1 MSVARP
7 PEGARTATR
16 SKEVSPVNALVHAQ
30 GLTKNFPAPRSLRDL
45 MTGHRPAVSAV
56 AGIDL
61 QIRRGESV
69 GLLGESGCGKT
80 TIGRMLL
87 GLVAP
92 SAGVLRFGGADLA
105 TLDAPQRLEF
115 RRRAQFV
122 FQNPF
127 DALNPRFNLH
137 RSLVEPLVNCRIPRE
152 QHADRLAL
160 ALQRAQ
166 LGRLQHLTQTFP
178 HEMSGGQLQRVAL
191 ARALILQPEFIVADE
206 PVSMLDV
213 SVRAGIL
220 NVLRQVREEM
230 GLTALYI
237 SHDLTLVRYL
247 CSRTIVMYLGVIV
260 EEAPTAELVR
270 TPLHPYTRA
279 LLRAVPSTRVDQPHD
294 PIPIL
299 GGVPD
304 ALNPPSG
311 CRFRERCPQ
320 AIARCA
326 SEVPVLRDMQSGR
339 KVACHL
345 V

>member
-1 MSVARP
+1 MS
-7 PEGARTATR
+7 
-16 SKEVSPVNALVHAQ
+16 ALVQAQ
-30 GLTKNFPAPRSLRDL
+30 GLTKTFPAPRSLRDWL
-45 MTGHRPAVSAV
+45 GGRRPAVSAV

-61 QIRRGESV
+61 QIQRGESV

-87 GLVAP
+87 ALIAP
-92 SAGVLRFGGADLA
+92 SSGSLRFDGADLA
-105 TLDAPQRLEF
+105 TLDAPQRLVF

-127 DALNPRFNLH
+127 DALNPRFSLQ
-137 RSLVEPLVNCRIPRE
+137 RSLLEPLVNCRIPE
-152 QHADRLAL
+152 QERPARLEL

-166 LGRLQHLTQTFP
+166 LRGIQHLSRTYP

-247 CSRTIVMYLGVIV
+247 CSRTLVMYLGVIV

-270 TPLHPYTRA
+270 APLHPYTQA
-279 LLRAVPSTRVDQPHD
+279 LLRAVPSTRVDQSHE

-311 CRFRERCPQ
+311 CRFRERCL
-320 AIARCA
+320 IAVPRCA
-326 SEVPVLRDMQSGR
+326 SEVPMLRDMGSGR

-345 V
+345 A

>member
-1 MSVARP
+1 M
-7 PEGARTATR
+7 T
-16 SKEVSPVNALVHAQ
+16 ALVQAR
-30 GLTKNFPAPRSLRDL
+30 GLVKNFTAPRSVRDWFS
-45 MTGHRPAVSAV
+45 GYRPSVSAV

-61 QIRRGESV
+61 DIQRGEAV

-80 TIGRMLL
+80 TIGRLLL
-87 GLVAP
+87 GLIPP
-92 SAGVLRFGGADLA
+92 SAGILRFDGMDLS
-105 TLDAPQRLEF
+105 TLDATQRLSF
-115 RRRAQFV
+115 RQRAQFV

-127 DALNPRFNLH
+127 DALNPRFTLR
-137 RSLVEPLVNCRIPRE
+137 RSLMEPLVNCRIAKE
-152 QHADRLAL
+152 EHIARLEL

-166 LGRLQHLTQTFP
+166 LGGLEHLNHTYP

-191 ARALILQPEFIVADE
+191 ARALILLPEFIVADE

-220 NVLRQVREEM
+220 NVLRQVREDM

-247 CSRTIVMYLGVIV
+247 CSRTIVMYLGVIA
-260 EEAPTAELVR
+260 EEGPTAELVR
-270 TPLHPYTRA
+270 SPLHPYTKA
-279 LLRAVPSTRVDQPHD
+279 LLRAVPSTRVDQSHE
-294 PIPIL
+294 PIPIV

-311 CRFRERCPQ
+311 CRFRERCPMAQ
-320 AIARCA
+320 PRCA
-326 SEVPVLRDMQSGR
+326 EAVPELRDMGSGR

-345 V
+345 I

>member
-1 MSVARP
+1 M
-7 PEGARTATR
+7 TA
-16 SKEVSPVNALVHAQ
+16 LIQAQ
-30 GLTKNFPAPRSLRDL
+30 GLTKQFPAPRSVRDWFS
-45 MTGHRPAVSAV
+45 GHRPAVSAV

-61 QIRRGESV
+61 EIQRGEAV

-80 TIGRMLL
+80 TIGRLLL
-87 GLVAP
+87 GLIAP
-92 SAGVLRFGGADLA
+92 SAGSLCFDGMNLA
-105 TLDAPQRLEF
+105 TLDAAQRLSF

-127 DALNPRFNLH
+127 EALNPRFTLR
-137 RSLVEPLVNCRIPRE
+137 RSLMEPLINCRIATQE
-152 QHADRLAL
+152 HAARLEL

-166 LGRLQHLTQTFP
+166 LGRLEHLNQTYP

-220 NVLRQVREEM
+220 NVLREVREAM

-247 CSRTIVMYLGVIV
+247 CSRTIVMYLGVIA
-260 EEAPTAELVR
+260 EEGPTAELVR
-270 TPLHPYTRA
+270 APLHPYTRA
-279 LLRAVPSTRVDQPHD
+279 LLRAVPSTRVDQSHE

-311 CRFRERCPQ
+311 CRFRERCPMAQ
-320 AIARCA
+320 ARCA
-326 SEVPVLRDMQSGR
+326 EEVPALRDMGSGR

-345 V
+345 A

>member
-1 MSVARP
+1 M
-7 PEGARTATR
+7 
-16 SKEVSPVNALVHAQ
+16 NALVHAQ
-30 GLTKNFPAPRSLRDL
+30 GLTKDFPAPRSVRDL
-45 MTGHRPAVSAV
+45 MTGRRPAVSAV

-61 QIRRGESV
+61 QIQRGESV

-87 GLVAP
+87 GLIPP
-92 SAGVLRFGGADLA
+92 SAGILRFGGTDLA
-105 TLDAPQRLEF
+105 ALGASQRLEF

-127 DALNPRFNLH
+127 DALNPRFSLK
-137 RSLVEPLVNCRIPRE
+137 RSLVEPLVNCRIPKE
-152 QHADRLAL
+152 EHAQRLAL
-160 ALQRAQ
+160 AMQRAQ
-166 LGRLQHLTQTFP
+166 LGQLQHLDQTYP
-178 HEMSGGQLQRVAL
+178 HELSGGQLQRVAL

-279 LLRAVPSTRVDQPHD
+279 LLSAVPSTRVDQSHD

-304 ALNPPSG
+304 ALKPPSG

-326 SEVPVLRDMQSGR
+326 NEVPVLREMQPGR

>member
-1 MSVARP
+1 MS
-7 PEGARTATR
+7 
-16 SKEVSPVNALVHAQ
+16 ALVQAQ
-30 GLTKNFPAPRSLRDL
+30 GLTKTFPAPRSLRDWL
-45 MTGHRPAVSAV
+45 GGRRPAVSAV

-61 QIRRGESV
+61 QIQRGESV

-87 GLVAP
+87 ALIAP
-92 SAGVLRFGGADLA
+92 SSGSLRFDGADLA
-105 TLDAPQRLEF
+105 TLDAPQRLVF

-127 DALNPRFNLH
+127 DALNPRFNLQ
-137 RSLVEPLVNCRIPRE
+137 RSLLEPLVNCRIPE
-152 QHADRLAL
+152 QERPARLEL

-166 LGRLQHLTQTFP
+166 LRGIQHLSRTYP

-247 CSRTIVMYLGVIV
+247 CSRTLVMYLGVIV

-270 TPLHPYTRA
+270 APLHPYTQA
-279 LLRAVPSTRVDQPHD
+279 LLRAVPSTRVDQSHE

-311 CRFRERCPQ
+311 CRFRERCLMAVP
-320 AIARCA
+320 RCA
-326 SEVPVLRDMQSGR
+326 SEVPMLRDMGSGR

-345 V
+345 A

>member
-1 MSVARP
+1 MS
-7 PEGARTATR
+7 TL
-16 SKEVSPVNALVHAQ
+16 VSAQ
-30 GLTKNFPAPRSLRDL
+30 ALTKDFPAPRALRDWF
-45 MTGHRPAVSAV
+45 TGQRPAVSAV
-56 AGIDL
+56 AGVDL
-61 QIRRGESV
+61 AIGRGEAV

-80 TIGRMLL
+80 TIGRLL
-87 GLVAP
+87 LALIAP
-92 SAGVLRFGGADLA
+92 SSGCLRFDGDDLA
-105 TLDAPQRLEF
+105 QLDAARRLAF

-127 DALNPRFNLH
+127 DALNPRFTLL
-137 RSLVEPLVNCRIPRE
+137 RSLVEPLLNCRIPKE
-152 QHADRLAL
+152 QHEARLEL

-166 LGRLQHLTQTFP
+166 LGKLQHLDQTYP
-178 HEMSGGQLQRVAL
+178 HELSGGQLQRVAL

-247 CSRTIVMYLGVIV
+247 CSRTIVMYLGVIA
-260 EEAPTAELVR
+260 EEGPTAELVR
-270 TPLHPYTRA
+270 APLHPYTKA
-279 LLRAVPSTRVDQPHD
+279 LLRAVPSTRVDQSHEPV
-294 PIPIL
+294 PIV

-304 ALNPPSG
+304 ALKPPSG
-311 CRFRERCPQ
+311 CRFRERCPL
-320 AIARCA
+320 AMPRCA
-326 SEVPVLRDMQSGR
+326 SEVPALRDMGSGR

-345 V
+345 A

>member
-1 MSVARP
+1 M
-7 PEGARTATR
+7 
-16 SKEVSPVNALVHAQ
+16 NALVHAQ
-30 GLTKNFPAPRSLRDL
+30 GLTKNFPAPRSMRDVIS
-45 MTGHRPAVSAV
+45 GHRPAVSAV

-61 QIRRGESV
+61 QIQRGESV

-87 GLVAP
+87 GLVSP
-92 SAGVLRFGGADLA
+92 SAGILRFDGADLS
-105 TLDAPQRLEF
+105 TLDARQRLAF

-127 DALNPRFNLH
+127 DALNPRFSLK
-137 RSLVEPLVNCRIPRE
+137 RSLVEPLVNCGIPRE
-152 QHADRLAL
+152 RHAELLEL

-166 LGRLQHLTQTFP
+166 LSRLQHLDQTYP

-260 EEAPTAELVR
+260 EEALTADLVSA
-270 TPLHPYTRA
+270 PLHPYTRA
-279 LLRAVPSTRVDQPHD
+279 LLSAVPSTRVDQSHE

-320 AIARCA
+320 AIERCA
-326 SEVPVLRDMQSGR
+326 SEVPVLRALGPGR

-345 V
+345 I

>member
-1 MSVARP
+1 MTP
-7 PEGARTATR
+7 
-16 SKEVSPVNALVHAQ
+16 LVQAQ
-30 GLTKNFPAPRSLRDL
+30 GLTKNFPAPRSLRDWF
-45 MTGHRPAVSAV
+45 TGQRPAVSAV
-56 AGIDL
+56 AGVDL
-61 QIRRGESV
+61 AIQRGEAV

-80 TIGRMLL
+80 TIGRLL
-87 GLVAP
+87 LALIAP
-92 SAGVLRFGGADLA
+92 SSGSLRFDGDDLA
-105 TLDAPQRLEF
+105 ALDKPQRLAF

-127 DALNPRFNLH
+127 DALNPRFTLF
-137 RSLVEPLVNCRIPRE
+137 RSLVEPLFNCRIPRE
-152 QHADRLAL
+152 EHGARLELAL
-160 ALQRAQ
+160 ERSQ
-166 LGRLQHLTQTFP
+166 LGRLQHLDQTYP

-260 EEAPTAELVR
+260 EEGPTAELVR
-270 TPLHPYTRA
+270 LPLHPYTKA
-279 LLRAVPSTRVDQPHD
+279 LLRAVPSTRVDQSHEPV
-294 PIPIL
+294 PIL

-304 ALNPPSG
+304 ALKPPSG
-311 CRFRERCPQ
+311 CRFRERCPL
-320 AIARCA
+320 ALPRCA
-326 SEVPVLRDMQSGR
+326 SEVPMLRDMGSGR
-339 KVACHL
+339 RVACHL
-345 V
+345 A

>member
-1 MSVARP
+1 M
-7 PEGARTATR
+7 
-16 SKEVSPVNALVHAQ
+16 NALVHAE

-45 MTGHRPAVSAV
+45 LTGHRPAVSAV

-61 QIRRGESV
+61 QIQRGESV

-87 GLVAP
+87 ALIAP
-92 SAGVLRFGGADLA
+92 SAGSLRFGGADLA

-137 RSLVEPLVNCRIPRE
+137 RSLLEPLVNCRIPKE
-152 QHADRLAL
+152 EHAERLAL

-166 LGRLQHLTQTFP
+166 LGRLQHLNQTYP

-191 ARALILQPEFIVADE
+191 ARALILKPEIIVADE

-220 NVLRQVREEM
+220 NVLRQVRDEM

-247 CSRTIVMYLGVIV
+247 CSRAMVMYLGVIV

-270 TPLHPYTRA
+270 APLHPYTNA
-279 LLRAVPSTRVDQPHD
+279 LLRAVPSTRVDQSHE

-304 ALNPPSG
+304 ALKPPSG

-320 AIARCA
+320 AMARCA
-326 SEVPVLRDMQSGR
+326 SEVPVLRDMGSGR

>member
-1 MSVARP
+1 MS
-7 PEGARTATR
+7 
-16 SKEVSPVNALVHAQ
+16 ALVQAQ
-30 GLTKNFPAPRSLRDL
+30 GLTKTFLAPRSLRDWL
-45 MTGHRPAVSAV
+45 GGRRPAVSAV

-61 QIRRGESV
+61 QIQRGESV

-87 GLVAP
+87 ALIAP
-92 SAGVLRFGGADLA
+92 SSGSLRFDGADLA
-105 TLDAPQRLEF
+105 TLDAPQRLVF

-127 DALNPRFNLH
+127 DALNPRFSLQ
-137 RSLVEPLVNCRIPRE
+137 RSLLEPLVNCRIPE
-152 QHADRLAL
+152 QERPARLEL

-166 LGRLQHLTQTFP
+166 LRGIQHLSRTYP

-247 CSRTIVMYLGVIV
+247 CSRTLVMYLGVIV

-270 TPLHPYTRA
+270 APLHPYTQA
-279 LLRAVPSTRVDQPHD
+279 LLRAVPSTRVDQSHE

-311 CRFRERCPQ
+311 CRFRERCLMAVP
-320 AIARCA
+320 RCA
-326 SEVPVLRDMQSGR
+326 SEVPMLRDMGSGR

-345 V
+345 A

>member
-1 MSVARP
+1 MS
-7 PEGARTATR
+7 
-16 SKEVSPVNALVHAQ
+16 ALVQAQ
-30 GLTKNFPAPRSLRDL
+30 GLTKTFPAPRSLRDWL
-45 MTGHRPAVSAV
+45 GGRRPAVSAV

-61 QIRRGESV
+61 QIQRGESV

-87 GLVAP
+87 ALIAP
-92 SAGVLRFGGADLA
+92 SSGSLRFDGADLA
-105 TLDAPQRLEF
+105 TLDAPQRLVF

-127 DALNPRFNLH
+127 DALNPRFSLQ
-137 RSLVEPLVNCRIPRE
+137 RSLLEPLVNCRIPE
-152 QHADRLAL
+152 QERPARLEL

-166 LGRLQHLTQTFP
+166 LRGIQHLSRTYP

-247 CSRTIVMYLGVIV
+247 CSRTLVMYLGVIV

-270 TPLHPYTRA
+270 APLHPYTQA
-279 LLRAVPSTRVDQPHD
+279 LLRAVPSTRVDQSHE

-311 CRFRERCPQ
+311 CRFRERCPM
-320 AIARCA
+320 ALPRCA
-326 SEVPVLRDMQSGR
+326 SEVPMLRDMGSGR

-345 V
+345 A

>member
-1 MSVARP
+1 M
-7 PEGARTATR
+7 
-16 SKEVSPVNALVHAQ
+16 NALVDAQ
-30 GLTKNFPAPRSLRDL
+30 GLTKNFPAPRSMRDVI
-45 MTGHRPAVSAV
+45 TGQRPAVSAV

-61 QIRRGESV
+61 QIYRGESV

-87 GLVAP
+87 GLVTP
-92 SAGVLRFGGADLA
+92 SAGILRFDGTDLSA
-105 TLDAPQRLEF
+105 LDVRQRLAF

-127 DALNPRFNLH
+127 DALNPRFSLK
-137 RSLVEPLVNCRIPRE
+137 RSLVEPLVNCGIPKE
-152 QHADRLAL
+152 NHAELLEL

-166 LGRLQHLTQTFP
+166 LSRLQHLDQTYP

-220 NVLRQVREEM
+220 NVLRQVHEEM

-260 EEAPTAELVR
+260 EEAPTAELVSA
-270 TPLHPYTRA
+270 PLHPYTRA
-279 LLRAVPSTRVDQPHD
+279 LLRAVPSTRVDQSHD

-304 ALNPPSG
+304 ALKPPSG

-326 SEVPVLRDMQSGR
+326 TDVPALRELQPGR
-339 KVACHL
+339 RVACHL
-345 V
+345 I

>member
-1 MSVARP
+1 M
-7 PEGARTATR
+7 
-16 SKEVSPVNALVHAQ
+16 NALVQAQ
-30 GLTKNFPAPRSLRDL
+30 GLTKTFPAPRSLRDWL
-45 MTGHRPAVSAV
+45 GGRRPAVSAV

-61 QIRRGESV
+61 QIQRGESV

-87 GLVAP
+87 ALIAP
-92 SAGVLRFGGADLA
+92 SSGSLRFDGADLA
-105 TLDAPQRLEF
+105 TLDAPQRLVF

-127 DALNPRFNLH
+127 DALNPRFSLQ
-137 RSLVEPLVNCRIPRE
+137 RSLLEPLVNCRIPE
-152 QHADRLAL
+152 QERPARLEL

-166 LGRLQHLTQTFP
+166 LRGIQHLSRTYP

-247 CSRTIVMYLGVIV
+247 CSRTLVMYLGVIV

-270 TPLHPYTRA
+270 APLHPYTQA
-279 LLRAVPSTRVDQPHD
+279 LLRAVPSTRVDQSHE

-311 CRFRERCPQ
+311 CRFRERCLMAVP
-320 AIARCA
+320 RCA
-326 SEVPVLRDMQSGR
+326 SEVPMLRDMGSGR

-345 V
+345 A

>member
-1 MSVARP
+1 M
-7 PEGARTATR
+7 TAF
-16 SKEVSPVNALVHAQ
+16 VQAQ
-30 GLTKNFPAPRSLRDL
+30 GLTRDFAAPRSLRDWL
-45 MTGHRPAVSAV
+45 GGRRPAVSAV

-61 QIRRGESV
+61 QIQRGESV

-80 TIGRMLL
+80 TIGRLL
-87 GLVAP
+87 LALIAP
-92 SAGVLRFGGADLA
+92 SAGTLRFDGADLA
-105 TLDAPQRLEF
+105 TLDASQRLAF

-127 DALNPRFNLH
+127 DALNPRFSLQ
-137 RSLVEPLVNCRIPRE
+137 RSLLEPLVNCRIPKE
-152 QHADRLAL
+152 EHAVRLEL

-166 LGRLQHLTQTFP
+166 LGKLQHLDRTYA

-247 CSRTIVMYLGVIV
+247 CSRTLVMYLGVIV

-270 TPLHPYTRA
+270 APLHPYTKA
-279 LLRAVPSTRVDQPHD
+279 LLRAVPSTRVDQSHEPV
-294 PIPIL
+294 PIR

-304 ALNPPSG
+304 ALKPPSG
-311 CRFRERCPQ
+311 CRFRERCLLAQP
-320 AIARCA
+320 RCA
-326 SEVPVLRDMQSGR
+326 SEVPLLRDMGSGR

>member
-1 MSVARP
+1 M
-7 PEGARTATR
+7 T
-16 SKEVSPVNALVHAQ
+16 ALVQAE
-30 GLTKNFPAPRSLRDL
+30 GLTKTFPAPRSLRVWL
-45 MTGHRPAVSAV
+45 GGRSPAVSAV

-61 QIRRGESV
+61 QIQRGESV

-80 TIGRMLL
+80 TIGRLL
-87 GLVAP
+87 LALIAP
-92 SAGVLRFGGADLA
+92 SSGTLRFDGADLA
-105 TLDAPQRLEF
+105 TLGAPQRLAF

-127 DALNPRFNLH
+127 DALNPRFTLQ
-137 RSLVEPLVNCRIPRE
+137 RSLLEPLANCRIPKEERP
-152 QHADRLAL
+152 ARLEL
-160 ALQRAQ
+160 ALQRSQ
-166 LGRLQHLTQTFP
+166 LGGLQHLARTYP
-178 HEMSGGQLQRVAL
+178 HELSGGQLQRVAL

-220 NVLRQVREEM
+220 NVLRRVREEM

-247 CSRTIVMYLGVIV
+247 CSRTLVMYLGVIV

-270 TPLHPYTRA
+270 APLHPYTRA
-279 LLRAVPSTRVDQPHD
+279 LLRAVPSTRVDQSHE

-304 ALNPPSG
+304 ALRPPSG
-311 CRFRERCPQ
+311 CRFRERCLQ
-320 AIARCA
+320 AVPRCA
-326 SEVPVLRDMQSGR
+326 SEVPMLRDMGSGR
-339 KVACHL
+339 RVACHL
-345 V
+345 A